1 MTQAMQQTADT
12 ASHRDPAPE
21 RPPDL
26 APDLAIVM
34 RGVTKIFGPDPE
46 AALRLLRQ
54 GKSKT
59 EVQAETGHVVG
70 LDDVSLDIARG
81 QIYVVMGLSGSGK
94 STLIRHVNRLIDP
107 TAGEI
112 VVNGEKVL
120 DMTMAQLRDF
130 RRTGIAMVFQKF
142 GLLPHRSVIDN
153 VAYGLGVR
161 GMSRAER
168 LEKAAHWIEVVGLS
182 GYEKSRPRQ
191 LSGGQQQRVGL
202 ARALAMD
209 TDILLMD
216 EAFSALDPL
225 IRSGMQEQLLEL
237 QSSLDKTI
245 LFITHDFDE
254 ALKIG
259 NRIAVLKDG
268 RVQQVGKPEEIV
280 LNPANAHIEEFVRD
294 VNKAR
299 AIHIRT
305 IMEEGAFEPCDM
317 TVAADARCED
327 VLPSFAE
334 HEWIGVADGEGRQI
348 GRVRARQIIKALARY
363 VPSNGQGQG

>member
-1 MTQAMQQTADT
+1 MSSQQNGEDI
-12 ASHRDPAPE
+12 
-21 RPPDL
+21 
-26 APDLAIVM
+26 AIRM
-34 RGVTKIFGPDPE
+34 RGVTKIFGRDPQG
-46 AALRLLRQ
+46 ALALLRS

-70 LDDVSLDIARG
+70 LDDVSLDIGRG
-81 QIYVVMGLSGSGK
+81 QIFVVMGLSGSGK

-112 VVNGEKVL
+112 LVNGTDVL
-120 DMTMAQLRDF
+120 GMSLDQLREF
-130 RRTGIAMVFQKF
+130 RRTRIAMVFQKF

-153 VAYGLGVR
+153 VAYGLEVR
-161 GMSRAER
+161 GLPKAKR
-168 LEKAAHWIEVVGLS
+168 LEEAARWIETVGLS
-182 GYEKSRPRQ
+182 GYEKAQPRQ

-225 IRSGMQEQLLEL
+225 IRSGMQDQLMGL
-237 QSSLDKTI
+237 QKSLGKTI

-259 NRIAVLKDG
+259 DRIAVLKDG
-268 RVQQVGKPEEIV
+268 ALQQVGRPEEIV
-280 LNPANAHIEEFVRD
+280 LKPANEHIEEFVRE

-299 AIHIRT
+299 AIHIRS
-305 IMEEGAFEPCDM
+305 IMERGDFERCEQSVPEN
-317 TVAADARCED
+317 ARCED
-327 VLPSFAE
+327 VLPLFAE
-334 HEWIGVADGEGRQI
+334 SQWVGVTDAEGRQI
-348 GRVRARQIIKALARY
+348 GRITAKQVIKALARY
-363 VPSNGQGQG
+363 SGTHAA